1 MSHWKLSILTAGSSL
16 VKITIQM
23 ANKMRPIYIILL
35 IINAGLAAVFGT
47 IFLLNRNY
55 EFIIYV
61 GVIILCLI
69 LIGVTFFKAAYSTTT
84 LLGLTIWSLMHMTG
98 GGVYINNVR
107 LYDII
112 LIPLSQTYPILRYD
126 QLVHLF
132 GFAAATLMMFDLL
145 RPLLKENLQHFVA
158 LSIVVTMAGLGVGA
172 FNEIV
177 EALVAASLPQSG
189 VGGYVNTALDLISDF
204 LGAILAMVFIKWRY
218 LKCDNPR

>member
-1 MSHWKLSILTAGSSL
+1 MTN
-16 VKITIQM
+16 KI
-23 ANKMRPIYIILL
+23 RPIHVILL
-35 IINAGLAAVFGT
+35 IINAGLAAVFGS

-61 GVIILCLI
+61 GVIIVFLI
-69 LIGVTFFKAAYSTTT
+69 LIGVTFFRVAYSTVT
-84 LLGLTIWSLMHMTG
+84 LTGLTIWSLMHMAG

-132 GFAAATLMMFDLL
+132 GFAAATLTMFDLL

-158 LSIVVTMAGLGVGA
+158 LSIVVIMAGLGEGA
-172 FNEIV
+172 YNEIV
-177 EALVAASLPQSG
+177 
-189 VGGYVNTALDLISDF
+189 
-204 LGAILAMVFIKWRY
+204 
-218 LKCDNPR
+218 